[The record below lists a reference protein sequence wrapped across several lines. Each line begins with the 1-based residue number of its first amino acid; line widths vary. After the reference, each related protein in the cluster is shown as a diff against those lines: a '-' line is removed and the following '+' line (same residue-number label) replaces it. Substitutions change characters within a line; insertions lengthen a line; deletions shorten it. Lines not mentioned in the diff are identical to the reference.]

1 PQPVLLY
8 HYWYRRP
15 AGTMFT
21 MPLPTLPPLLP
32 PGTSAAARSWVPD
45 PAPLS
50 SRAVWKT
57 GESASHWAIRFDN
70 AYPGSNVVLR
80 PSTVPGTE
88 NLRAWMLTAP
98 ITDTSVPRTLAAD
111 AGCGGGATAPPA
123 APRLF
128 CYKVPVPLPPPPAP
142 GTFVGPY
149 PPAWQPV
156 NGSSPM
162 VPLECAIPAGGPAYR
177 LLVGMEVEGFTGDPA
192 YPPALWGVRVVP

>member
-1 PQPVLLY
+1 LLY

-88 NLRAWMLTAP
+88 TLRGGWLTAP
-98 ITDTSVPRTLAAD
+98 LTAPWGPGPRAAD
-111 AGCGGGATAPPA
+111 AGFVGGATANRA
-123 APRLF
+123 KARLF
-128 CYKVPVPLPPPPAP
+128 CYKVPVHLPPPPASS
-142 GTFVGPY
+142 TFVGPY